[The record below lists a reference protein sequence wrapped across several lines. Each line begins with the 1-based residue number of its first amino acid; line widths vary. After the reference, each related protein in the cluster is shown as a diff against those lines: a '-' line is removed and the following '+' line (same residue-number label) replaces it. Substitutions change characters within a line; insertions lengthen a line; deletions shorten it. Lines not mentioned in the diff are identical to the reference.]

1 MNTGCYYQSTGSL
14 TAKITAVF
22 QLAVRQIY
30 KWNRRRD
37 TYFVSASLYTVFG
50 DDIVLFR
57 MSLSSSSTR
66 NQPLRFGRWD
76 YLLVHV
82 QTVRNSPKSSHD
94 FLVIPSVILRLN
106 KRLGCQ
112 RPPNQYFVQFTGCD
126 ARTIGLTVS
135 ASDSKHRGFDPFR
148 SIRNNIGQVV
158 HTVPLSP
165 SRINRYQSRG
175 GEASRLGR

>member
-1 MNTGCYYQSTGSL
+1 MTRTSFLLHCTL
-14 TAKITAVF
+14 F
-22 QLAVRQIY
+22 LAMISCFSECRC
-30 KWNRRRD
+30 RRRQREISRC
-37 TYFVSASLYTVFG
+37 VSEC
-50 DDIVLFR
+50 
-57 MSLSSSSTR
+57 
-66 NQPLRFGRWD
+66 GRWD
-76 YLLVHV
+76 YSLVHV

-106 KRLGCQ
+106 KRLEYQ